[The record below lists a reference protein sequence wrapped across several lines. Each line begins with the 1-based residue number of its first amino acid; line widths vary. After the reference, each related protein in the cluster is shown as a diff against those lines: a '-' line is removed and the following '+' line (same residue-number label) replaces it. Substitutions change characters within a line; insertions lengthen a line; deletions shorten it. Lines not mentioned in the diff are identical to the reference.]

1 MILLANEE
9 LYHYGVL
16 GMKWGV
22 RRARKNVSKA
32 KTARESAKEWD
43 EFARDASSKGKTK
56 AAAKYKS
63 YAAKDRA
70 DAKKYDSKAKQIE
83 QKHRQRAGSKTY
95 DRVKNTSTGK
105 LFAQSMLMGTYG
117 TLKYHQ
123 AKAEKKTSTGRAVV
137 EGLLYGGVN
146 GLTSGGLGV
155 LEPRLSERSRR

>member
-16 GMKWGV
+16 GMKWGQH
-22 RRARKNVSKA
+22 RAKKNVSKA

-43 EFARDASSKGKTK
+43 EIARNASSKGKTE
-56 AAAKYKS
+56 AAAKYKR
-63 YAAKDRA
+63 YAARDRA

-105 LFAQSMLMGTYG
+105 LVAQSMIMGTYG
-117 TLKYHQ
+117 TLKYQQ
-123 AKAEKKTSTGRAVV
+123 AKAERNTSTGRAFA
-137 EGLLYGGVN
+137 EAAIYN
-146 GLTSGGLGV
+146 AANNFSGGLVGIV
-155 LEPRLSERSRR
+155 EPRLH